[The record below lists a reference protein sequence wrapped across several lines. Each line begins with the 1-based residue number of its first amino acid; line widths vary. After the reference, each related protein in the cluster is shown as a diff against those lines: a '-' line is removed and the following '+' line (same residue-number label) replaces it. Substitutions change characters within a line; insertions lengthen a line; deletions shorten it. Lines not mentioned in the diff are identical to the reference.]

1 MYADYANDIFNKINA
16 ARMNNDAALLKT
28 LIEGNYDLL
37 QLNTQHYESFAAK
50 GQYTDEFYNE
60 LLGKTASDWNDF
72 EKQLDEAVVT
82 VQVRHMSTDE
92 WIKAVDDYDDCLKF
106 KELSAYKTYEPL
118 TDEIKKEI
126 AVKMNA
132 EQCKTIA
139 NAREAFGKNV
149 ITTALKHAVAWGDVK
164 NILQTNSELISLD
177 FGAVN
182 SLKTPSE
189 AYRQLTEKSFST
201 LAEVKDAFDKAV
213 SDQKKKESSSGTSG
227 GSSGGGGGS
236 SSSSGKGSFGIGSND
251 TVLSPTVKNTP
262 APTQTPT
269 VTEPDNEVVDVFGD
283 LDGYEWAKKDIENL
297 YQKDIVSGTGDGNFE
312 PSREVK
318 REEFVKML
326 VSALDLT
333 LSNDLEFTD
342 VNKDEWYANY
352 IGAAVKAELVYG
364 QGTEF
369 GQDVA
374 VMVARALDMNN
385 STDENGFE
393 DFDAVADY
401 AKTAVS
407 ALAEE
412 NILNGYDDGTFRP
425 QSALTRAE
433 AAVIINKVVGR
444 IDK

>member
-1 MYADYANDIFNKINA
+1 M
-16 ARMNNDAALLKT
+16 L
-28 LIEGNYDLL
+28 
-37 QLNTQHYESFAAK
+37 
-50 GQYTDEFYNE
+50 
-60 LLGKTASDWNDF
+60 
-72 EKQLDEAVVT
+72 
-82 VQVRHMSTDE
+82 
-92 WIKAVDDYDDCLKF
+92 
-106 KELSAYKTYEPL
+106 
-118 TDEIKKEI
+118 
-126 AVKMNA
+126 
-132 EQCKTIA
+132 
-139 NAREAFGKNV
+139 
-149 ITTALKHAVAWGDVK
+149 K

-326 VSALDLT
+326 VSAL
-333 LSNDLEFTD
+333 
-342 VNKDEWYANY
+342 
-352 IGAAVKAELVYG
+352 I
-364 QGTEF
+364 
-369 GQDVA
+369 
-374 VMVARALDMNN
+374 
-385 STDENGFE
+385 
-393 DFDAVADY
+393 
-401 AKTAVS
+401 
-407 ALAEE
+407 
-412 NILNGYDDGTFRP
+412 
-425 QSALTRAE
+425 
-433 AAVIINKVVGR
+433 
-444 IDK
+444 